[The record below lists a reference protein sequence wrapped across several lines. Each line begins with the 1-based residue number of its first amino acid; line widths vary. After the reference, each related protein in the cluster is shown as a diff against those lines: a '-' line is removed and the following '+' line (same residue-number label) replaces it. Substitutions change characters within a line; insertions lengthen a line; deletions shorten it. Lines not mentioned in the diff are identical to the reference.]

1 MPRPKL
7 TLTLAAAAYAIG
19 TYTFGGK
26 DPPPPPPPPPCDS
39 YLASTLAAAARAI
52 GNDPP
57 PRDSYLTSTLA
68 AVVHAIGKYVFGRE
82 DPPPPPHSCYL
93 APARAIAKYF
103 FDGKE
108 PPPPPRH
115 PDLAPTLAAALAC
128 IGAVAVYAIVKY
140 IFSGKDNNPPCR
152 DPYYSSSSY
161 IGNTTRTQTQKSYRL
176 PPPSPSYTYQPPA
189 TNAHNQTTAGTPT
202 IPDYDCSVH
211 RPSVVSPY
219 TRTPRQSPQPSS
231 NAHQNVPSTPIPNDY
246 ARGAYQP
253 SVALPYSRTPSQT
266 QPSST
271 RIDASRLSSLSETD
285 HVHEPPEY
293 EYFPT
298 SSHAPPRVPTGSEPP
313 PPTALVVVVSS
324 GPCTDEPVGIEDLEF
339 AKKLREQ
346 ARRKGREMS
355 EACGRAKSATQ
366 KGRLGAAH
374 AHRQDAL
381 ARESEIK
388 ELNKRAAEI
397 VFRENNKN
405 RGGGMI
411 DLHGLHVAE
420 AIQVSKDQLQTARLR
435 GDQAVRFI
443 VGKGL
448 HSDAG
453 GAKIRPALEDFL
465 TKRGLIHSLDPY
477 NVGVLVVRLD

>member
-1 MPRPKL
+1 MLRPKL

-19 TYTFGGK
+19 TYTFGGT
-26 DPPPPPPPPPCDS
+26 DPPPPLPCDS
-39 YLASTLAAAARAI
+39 YLASTLAAAARAV

-140 IFSGKDNNPPCR
+140 IYSGKDNNLRR

-161 IGNTTRTQTQKSYRL
+161 IGSTTRTQTQKSYRL
-176 PPPSPSYTYQPPA
+176 PPPYTYQTPA
-189 TNAHNQTTAGTPT
+189 TNAYNQTTAGTPT

-219 TRTPRQSPQPSS
+219 TRTPRQSPHPSS
-231 NAHQNVPSTPIPNDY
+231 NAHQNVPLTPTPNDY
-246 ARGAYQP
+246 GRGAYQP
-253 SVALPYSRTPSQT
+253 SVALSYSRTPSQT

-271 RIDASRLSSLSETD
+271 RIHAPHLSSSLFDTD
-285 HVHEPPEY
+285 HVHEPPEC

-298 SSHAPPRVPTGSEPP
+298 SSHAPPRVPTGSKPP

-324 GPCTDEPVGIEDLEF
+324 SPCTDEPVGIEDLEF

-346 ARRKGREMS
+346 AQRKGREMS
-355 EACGRAKSATQ
+355 EARSRAKSATQ

-381 ARESEIK
+381 ARESEMK
-388 ELNKRAAEI
+388 ELNKRAAKI

-420 AIQVSKDQLQTARLR
+420 AIQVSEYQLQTARSR